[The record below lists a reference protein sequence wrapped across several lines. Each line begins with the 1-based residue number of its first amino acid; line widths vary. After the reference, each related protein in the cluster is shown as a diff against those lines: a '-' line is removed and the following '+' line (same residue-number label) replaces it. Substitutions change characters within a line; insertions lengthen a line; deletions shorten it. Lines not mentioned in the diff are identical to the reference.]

1 MRVRKIRS
9 YKMYYYLYEIYVAD
23 ETSAFYNHY
32 YYGKHSTK
40 NLNDGYYGSG
50 VFIKKH
56 IGAKGKAGLRKT
68 ILSYYDSEDALN
80 QAEYLLV
87 QSKQD
92 ELGDLCLNLAEGG
105 TGSWAYVNSILTDE
119 QKKLNAMSGGLGNKK
134 RLEDPDELAKWKQRC
149 IERHENMTAEE
160 KAAIYEKAG
169 LSRKAFN
176 QTEYGKQRLEEIKL
190 KNIQTNKETS
200 KRWRDEFKE
209 LFGRTPES
217 FRKYGKLQESLDL
230 FKKIKNLKSEE
241 QLNEINR
248 FMESINL

>member
-1 MRVRKIRS
+1 
-9 YKMYYYLYEIYVAD
+9 MYYYLYEIYVAD

-50 VFIKKH
+50 VFVKKY
-56 IGAKGKAGLRKT
+56 IGASGKAGLRKT
-68 ILSYYDSEDALN
+68 ILSYYDNEEALN

-87 QSKQD
+87 QSKQE
-92 ELGDLCLNLAEGG
+92 ELGELCLNLAEGG
-105 TGSWAYVNSILTDE
+105 KGSWTYVNSILTDK
-119 QKKLNAMSGGLGNKK
+119 QKKLNAISGGLGNKK
-134 RLEDPDELAKWKQRC
+134 RLEDPDELAKWKQQC
-149 IERHENMTAEE
+149 VERHENMTVEE
-160 KAAIYEKAG
+160 KAAIYKKAG
-169 LSRKAFN
+169 QSRKAFN

-200 KRWRDEFKE
+200 QRWRAEFKE

-230 FKKIKNLKSEE
+230 FKKIKNLSEE
-241 QLNEINR
+241 EKTNEINR

>member
-1 MRVRKIRS
+1 
-9 YKMYYYLYEIYVAD
+9 MYYYLYEIYVAD
-23 ETSAFYNHY
+23 ETSVFYNHY
-32 YYGKHSTK
+32 YYGKHRTK

-50 VFIKKH
+50 VFVKKH

-68 ILSYYDSEDALN
+68 VLNYYDSEEALN
-80 QAEYLLV
+80 QAEYFLV
-87 QSKQD
+87 QRKKL

-119 QKKLNAMSGGLGNKK
+119 QRSLNALAGGLANKR
-134 RLEDPDELAKWKQRC
+134 RLEDPQQRAQTVKKLR
-149 IERHENMTAEE
+149 EYHKNMG
-160 KAAIYEKAG
+160 AAQKVALYEKAG
-169 LSRKAFN
+169 QSRKAFN

-200 KRWRDEFKE
+200 RRWRAEFKE

-217 FRKYGKLQESLDL
+217 FRKHGKLQESLDL
-230 FKKIKNLKSEE
+230 FKKLKNLSEE
-241 QLNEINR
+241 EKINEINR